1 MLSAPDGSGYPTGIQ
16 PSISW
21 HGAGDQR
28 KPVEAL
34 EMLILARGVK
44 ADSGIRHPFINFIGM
59 IEISFRR
66 HNYYPYICTQFN
78 YKLQP

>member
-1 MLSAPDGSGYPTGIQ
+1 MLFAPDGSGYPHWDKAMHFLARSGR
-16 PSISW
+16 PE
-21 HGAGDQR
+21 
-28 KPVEAL
+28 EARGGL
-34 EMLILARGVK
+34 RNADFDRGVK
-44 ADSGIRHPFINFIGM
+44 AYSGIRHPFINFIGM